1 MKQFTNKQVNAI
13 SERLY
18 DWISD
23 KSGDEPC
30 FRRVS
35 TELIKLGL
43 SHVLYETD
51 ENGQIRKSELDA
63 ILPRLIA
70 QVKSIGVDKENNS
83 KSYYFSL
90 PAKTKTTVYNYVILG
105 LDSSNASIL
114 PSIIKD
120 CIAN

>member
-1 MKQFTNKQVNAI
+1 MKQFTDKQVNAI

-18 DWISD
+18 DWISE

-43 SHVLYETD
+43 SRVLYETN

-70 QVKSIGVDKENNS
+70 QVKNIGSGKENNS
-83 KSYYFSL
+83 NSYYHSL
-90 PAKTKTTVYNYVILG
+90 PGKTKITVYNYVLLG
-105 LDSSNASIL
+105 LNSSSASIL